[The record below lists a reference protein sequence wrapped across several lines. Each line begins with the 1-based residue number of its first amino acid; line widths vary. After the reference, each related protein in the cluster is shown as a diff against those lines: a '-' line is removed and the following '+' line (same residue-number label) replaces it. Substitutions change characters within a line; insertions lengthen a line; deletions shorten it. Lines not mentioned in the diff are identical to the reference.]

1 MSDTCSVD
9 DARVILPDLIEQVR
23 ALSRPVVLTA
33 EDEEPVAVL
42 VPAEWLD
49 RLPAAAEVLRTS
61 S

>member
-33 EDEEPVAVL
+33 DDDEPVAVL

-49 RLPAAAEVLRTS
+49 RLTAVAGSVRTS
-61 S
+61 R